1 VDGGRGDGRGRRLPA
16 AVAAGRQQTAA
27 APAAPD
33 AEWFTV
39 TALAEPGRAG
49 GPEVSVQL
57 TAQDIRGTEQLI
69 EIP

>member
-1 VDGGRGDGRGRRLPA
+1 LRRVGSKP
-16 AVAAGRQQTAA
+16 QQPPPD
-27 APAAPD
+27 PAAPD